1 MFPLRWPAC
10 ALACLCWFATIGA
23 SEIAP
28 VAPDK
33 ILSVKWD
40 SPAQVRPGSL
50 VEASVDTSE
59 DIGYVEL
66 HVRWWSINLEK
77 TAPGRFRLRY
87 RVPLLPPNA
96 LGNWEVDVIA
106 HAFDGSASKRVYHIT
121 YRYF

>member
-1 MFPLRWPAC
+1 
-10 ALACLCWFATIGA
+10 LCWFATIGA
-23 SEIAP
+23 AEIAP

-40 SPAQVRPGSL
+40 SPSQVHPGSL
-50 VEASVDTSE
+50 VEASVQTSD

-77 TAPGRFRLRY
+77 LGPGRFRLQY

-96 LGNWEVDVIA
+96 LGTWDVEVIA
-106 HAFDGSASKRVYHIT
+106 HAFDGSAAKRVYHIT